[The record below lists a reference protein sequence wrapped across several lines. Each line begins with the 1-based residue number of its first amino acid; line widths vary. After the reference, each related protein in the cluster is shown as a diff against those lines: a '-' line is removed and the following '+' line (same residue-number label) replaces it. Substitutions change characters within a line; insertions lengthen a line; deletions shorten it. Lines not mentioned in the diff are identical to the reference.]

1 MIVDCLWESEGA
13 PRLNIHP
20 SAPGSVSLLHAAAVL
35 RDIDV
40 AFCRMNY
47 FDPKCTKKS
56 VKFDLTL
63 SSVAPV
69 CWKYGKRLTKQ
80 LMLRFLAALL

>member
-13 PRLNIHP
+13 SRLNIHP

-47 FDPKCTKKS
+47 FGDKCTQKIGQ
-56 VKFDLTL
+56 VWLNTFIGRTGVLEIWQMT
-63 SSVAPV
+63 
-69 CWKYGKRLTKQ
+69 Y
-80 LMLRFLAALL
+80 

>member
-13 PRLNIHP
+13 SRLNIHP
-20 SAPGSVSLLHAAAVL
+20 SAPGSVIL
-35 RDIDV
+35 RYIGV

-47 FDPKCTKKS
+47 FGHKCTKKS